1 VIPLEYR
8 LRGSVRLEPGAAGAW
23 RVICEEPLTVLTVN
37 AAAARLLKRTRY
49 GATVRDIADGLGLT
63 EERVLELCEYFR
75 GRGLLDVGR
84 AAVSPTPG
92 RANADPA
99 AAGRPAAGHSATSGW
114 VAASPAP
121 SVSIIVPTLDR
132 ADDLD
137 QCLAAIAGLH
147 YPADL
152 LEVLVV
158 DDSSAD
164 PTAIAGVVE
173 RHGARLL
180 VNDRNRGPAASR
192 NRAARE
198 ARGEIL
204 AFIDSDCVAG
214 PSWLSDLAPYFSW
227 PRVGAVG
234 GRTLGYY
241 SESLLDRYEEVS
253 SPLDMGRHLM
263 VRAQGPDTFYV
274 PTCNLLVRRSLYAAL
289 GGLREDLRVGE
300 DVDFCWRLRA
310 SDAYLVYAPE
320 GIVRHKHRDSLAAM
334 LRRRAQ
340 YGTSEAVLHGLH
352 PDKRKRF
359 PLARE
364 PLATVAL
371 TSAAIVRLDPRLLP
385 LCLAPAL
392 WDGLHRRARLRT
404 SGVAVAETKLWNSVL
419 RSHLSMLYFVYF
431 HLTRYYL
438 GPMTAAGV
446 VSPGFWALEAAAVL
460 YSAGVDYSTRKPR
473 MSFAAYLAYYLGEHL
488 AYQSGVVRGCVRVR
502 SFRSYLP
509 VFERRVAP
517 AQLAP
522 PA

>member
-8 LRGSVRLEPGAAGAW
+8 LRASVRLEPGSAGVW

-49 GATVRDIADGLGLT
+49 GAAVPDIAAGSGLT

-75 GRGLLDVGR
+75 GRGLLEVGR
-84 AAVSPTPG
+84 TTPG
-92 RANADPA
+92 RDG
-99 AAGRPAAGHSATSGW
+99 GRLGM
-114 VAASPAP
+114 ASPAATAAEEGGTDP
-121 SVSIIVPTLDR
+121 APTVSIIIPTLDR

-137 QCLAAIAGLH
+137 QCLAAIAGLD
-147 YPADL
+147 YPAGL

-158 DDSSAD
+158 DDGSAD
-164 PTAIAGVVE
+164 PAAIE
-173 RHGARLL
+173 RVAERYRARLL

-198 ARGEIL
+198 ATREIL
-204 AFIDSDCVAG
+204 AFVDSDCVAG
-214 PSWLSDLAPYFSW
+214 SSWLSDLVPYFAW
-227 PRVGAVG
+227 ERVGAVG

-241 SESLLDRYEEVS
+241 SESLLDRYEEAS
-253 SPLDMGRHLM
+253 SPLDMGRHL
-263 VRAQGPDTFYV
+263 VLRAQGPDTFYV
-274 PTCNLLVRRSLYAAL
+274 PTCNLLVRRSTYAAL

-310 SDAYLVYAPE
+310 SGAFLVYAPE
-320 GIVRHKHRDSLAAM
+320 GIVRHKHRDSPAAM
-334 LRRRAQ
+334 LMRRAQ
-340 YGTSEAVLHGLH
+340 YGTSEAVLHALH

-359 PLARE
+359 PPALE

-371 TSAAIVRLDPRLLP
+371 TSAAIVRLDPRLFP

-392 WDGLHRRARLRT
+392 WDGLQRRAHLRT
-404 SGVAVAETKLWNSVL
+404 SGVEMPETKIWNSVL
-419 RSHLSMLYFVYF
+419 RGHLSMLYFVYF

-438 GPMTAAGV
+438 GPLAAVGA

-473 MSFAAYLAYYLGEHL
+473 MSFAAYLAYYLGEHM
-488 AYQSGVVRGCVRVR
+488 AYQTGVVRGCVRVR

-509 VFERRVAP
+509 VFERRARLSR
-517 AQLAP
+517 LAP
-522 PA
+522 PV